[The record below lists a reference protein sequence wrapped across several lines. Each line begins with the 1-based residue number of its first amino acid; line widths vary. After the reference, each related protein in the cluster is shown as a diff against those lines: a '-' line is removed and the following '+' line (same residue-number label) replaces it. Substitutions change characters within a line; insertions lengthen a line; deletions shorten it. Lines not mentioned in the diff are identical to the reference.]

1 LVLIIL
7 PQQNSP
13 VEEDP
18 IPVLFF
24 LFVFYISVGAG
35 FMQYANQL
43 AYLRAG
49 RGIVFDVRPHSVAC
63 A

>member
-18 IPVLFF
+18 IPFLFF
-24 LFVFYISVGAG
+24 LVAFHISIGAG
-35 FMQYANQL
+35 FVQSANQL
-43 AYLRAG
+43 AYVRAG
-49 RGIVFDVRPHSVAC
+49 RGIVFDLRPHSLAC

>member
-18 IPVLFF
+18 IPFLFF
-24 LFVFYISVGAG
+24 LFAFHISIGAG
-35 FMQYANQL
+35 FVQPANQL

-49 RGIVFDVRPHSVAC
+49 
-63 A
+63 